1 MRKSRKYEENMRNA
15 NEKLEEKNENT
26 RLDSDNSKS

>member
-15 NEKLEEKNENT
+15 NEKLKEKNENT
-26 RLDSDNSKS
+26 RLDSVNSKS

>member
-1 MRKSRKYEENMRNA
+1 MRKSRKYEENMRNP

-26 RLDSDNSKS
+26 RLDSVNSKS

>member
-1 MRKSRKYEENMRNA
+1 MRKSRKYEENMRNV

-26 RLDSDNSKS
+26 RLDSINTKS